1 MRTKSMNQG
10 YLKYEWPSRGEKK
23 VVREYR
29 AKYEAVDGIL
39 RANPGVL
46 DLVHADLCR
55 WLSESEEG
63 RESRYTSEE
72 ILRSLV
78 VFFIEDGGY
87 RDIVVHI
94 ENSEF
99 LRGFIGL
106 GFYKAMMDFTF
117 LSKAFGAV
125 APETWEQV
133 NALLGG
139 YALKEEKISG
149 ERLRVDATV
158 VETNIHYPTD
168 SSLLWDSFRVL
179 SRVLQ
184 AMQQAHPVLG
194 LAHRYHTRKV
204 KKLAQSIARNAKSTS
219 NSTRRMV
226 KRWYRTLLDR
236 VSWIVGISKG
246 VRALAG
252 PYVFETFELEH
263 YESLVERVIDQAQ
276 RRVFDGEVVPADEK
290 LYSLFEAHTEML
302 IRGKAGQPVE
312 FGHKILVAQTGE
324 KFITHYQALPK
335 RQEDPELLPAALDAH
350 RALFGAGPGVLAG
363 DKGFYAGAQQ
373 LAALE
378 DKIETVS
385 IGKKGRL
392 TQAQHA
398 REHTGEFQ
406 DGQRFRSGIEGSISV
421 LKRAFR
427 LKRCFFKG
435 FKHFA
440 ASVGC
445 AVFCHNLVLLARL

>member
-1 MRTKSMNQG
+1 MANSPHQQANTPKEELTMRTKSMNQG

-149 ERLRVDATV
+149 ERLRVGATV
-158 VETNIHYPTD
+158 GETNIHYPTD

-252 PYVFETFELEH
+252 PYVFATSEL
-263 YESLVERVIDQAQ
+263 
-276 RRVFDGEVVPADEK
+276 
-290 LYSLFEAHTEML
+290 
-302 IRGKAGQPVE
+302 
-312 FGHKILVAQTGE
+312 GHS
-324 KFITHYQALPK
+324 
-335 RQEDPELLPAALDAH
+335 
-350 RALFGAGPGVLAG
+350 GPL
-363 DKGFYAGAQQ
+363 
-373 LAALE
+373 
-378 DKIETVS
+378 
-385 IGKKGRL
+385 
-392 TQAQHA
+392 
-398 REHTGEFQ
+398 
-406 DGQRFRSGIEGSISV
+406 
-421 LKRAFR
+421 
-427 LKRCFFKG
+427 
-435 FKHFA
+435 
-440 ASVGC
+440 
-445 AVFCHNLVLLARL
+445 